1 MVGQRFGTAGKGLG
15 WLGMGSVR
23 GGQGHG
29 REDLYHCGAEL
40 STTVSGVG
48 TEMTM
53 VICLPRDGAVAKE
66 RADGKKKDIGY
77 LRVGNVYM
85 QRARVGEC

>member
-1 MVGQRFGTAGKGLG
+1 
-15 WLGMGSVR
+15 MGSVG

-29 REDLYHCGAEL
+29 RVDVYHCGAEL
-40 STTVSGVG
+40 STTVSRYRD
-48 TEMTM
+48 MTM
-53 VICLPRDGAVAKE
+53 VICLPRDGAVATE